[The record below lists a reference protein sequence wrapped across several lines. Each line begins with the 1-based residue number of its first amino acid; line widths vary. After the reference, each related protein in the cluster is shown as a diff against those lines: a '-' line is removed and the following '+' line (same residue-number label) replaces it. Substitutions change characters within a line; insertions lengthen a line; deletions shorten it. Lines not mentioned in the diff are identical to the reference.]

1 MRSSALECDE
11 HAVGGGI
18 GRRRGA
24 DRARRHG
31 FRNEAAAD
39 AAEIIAIEDIRVSV
53 LAEGEDERLRA
64 AGRGHVERHR
74 IGAPE
79 VGIALIERVPVR
91 GREKVLR
98 LVVAGQVRRQTEHRL
113 TICPG
118 SRAEGIA
125 GGNKQ
130 RAAVAADAAWRPD
143 AAAAGARGPRDNIT
157 RIIQANADDPAAIIP
172 AIAEMPA
179 IGHIEA
185 AGEDGE
191 RAALALN
198 ARVET
203 PASRGERFGD
213 IDGPARL
220 Y

>member
-11 HAVGGGI
+11 YAVGGGI

-39 AAEIIAIEDIRVSV
+39 AAEIIAIEDVGMRVF
-53 LAEGEDERLRA
+53 AERKDERLRA
-64 AGRGHVERHR
+64 AGRGHVEGHR

-98 LVVAGQVRRQTEHRL
+98 LVVAGQVWRQTENRL
-113 TICPG
+113 TIGPG
-118 SRAEGIA
+118 RRTKCIA
-125 GGNKQ
+125 GGNEQ
-130 RAAVAADAAWRPD
+130 RAAVAADATRRPD
-143 AAAAGARGPRDNIT
+143 AAAAAARGPGDDIT
-157 RIIQANADDPAAIIP
+157 RVIQANADDPAAIIP
-172 AIAEMPA
+172 AIAEMTA

-198 ARVET
+198 ACVET
-203 PASRGERFGD
+203 PAPRGERFGD
-213 IDGPARL
+213 IEGPARL
-220 Y
+220 R